1 MIEHNLKRFGD
12 NQSKK
17 NLSFSK
23 EAWDILVRY
32 DFPGNIREL
41 ENIVQRAVIL
51 TRGDSITTNELPQ
64 VVTEFKHENE
74 IKSFP
79 VVQFLPDQVEKL
91 EKELIFEALRTSNGN
106 QSKAADKLGISER
119 NLRYRLKKWGIK

>member
-1 MIEHNLKRFGD
+1 M
-12 NQSKK
+12 
-17 NLSFSK
+17 
-23 EAWDILVRY
+23 
-32 DFPGNIREL
+32 

-64 VVTEFKHENE
+64 VVKEFKHENE

-79 VVQFLPDQVEKL
+79 AIQFLPDQVEKL